1 MFELWMRPWLKTKA
15 GREYL
20 FGFHDLIDLYDSA
33 AESGLY
39 DYVGL
44 ENLAG
49 DLNEQARQRR
59 MRSRGKGPGQQQWS
73 QEEMR

>member
-1 MFELWMRPWLKTKA
+1 MFELWMRPWLKTEA

-20 FGFHDLIDLYDSA
+20 FGFRDLIDLYESA

-39 DYVGL
+39 DHVGL

-59 MRSRGKGPGQQQWS
+59 ITN
-73 QEEMR
+73 QEAAFYGR